1 MMMINIMDPTIKGKR
16 YRTCDEMVDYIT
28 SIGGNFIGQI
38 GMKIKQRPK
47 KMEKGDLLE
56 HLSADFIE
64 NIWCFSKTQYKWV
77 AKKRASLEDLM
88 E

>member
-1 MMMINIMDPTIKGKR
+1 
-16 YRTCDEMVDYIT
+16 
-28 SIGGNFIGQI
+28 
-38 GMKIKQRPK
+38 MKIKQRPK